1 MENTYE
7 KISGSDFD
15 LFGNL
20 IHQARG
26 RVALN
31 KFAVQCGS
39 TARTFA
45 AYTRKGERSA
55 CSSEKALR
63 KLVDPIVENA
73 DANSG
78 ITEEK
83 MFASMGFLSK
93 EYIIAAYRYYQ
104 KQLYNGKQ
112 SSGYDFQS
120 LFDSISNEMSKKE
133 MDNVAF
139 IEFLDDI
146 SFFGS
151 TLSNEEAYEIRKRL
165 YKIYNQKTLVKQLHK
180 FHTALSE
187 LSVNDRNNV
196 FRYLRYTQTKKIP
209 VGKYEGIKKLH
220 SVLVDL
226 LIDF

>member
-1 MENTYE
+1 
-7 KISGSDFD
+7 
-15 LFGNL
+15 
-20 IHQARG
+20 
-26 RVALN
+26 
-31 KFAVQCGS
+31 
-39 TARTFA
+39 
-45 AYTRKGERSA
+45 
-55 CSSEKALR
+55 
-63 KLVDPIVENA
+63 
-73 DANSG
+73 
-78 ITEEK
+78 
-83 MFASMGFLSK
+83 MGFLSK

-180 FHTALSE
+180 FHTALS
-187 LSVNDRNNV
+187 VNDRNNV